1 MLSEQPLIYIIDDF
15 LSAAECTRF
24 LERAAG
30 RMRRAQVVRGASDDL
45 GAPRAYRSTART
57 SAFNYAAIP
66 RNSHIARQTGKG
78 CGGLKPPCG
87 VRLVFLRSTGRTN
100 SNCWIS
106 NYDPA
111 LAGVEQRICAMLQV
125 PSPR

>member
-45 GAPRAYRSTART
+45 GAP
-57 SAFNYAAIP
+57 
-66 RNSHIARQTGKG
+66 
-78 CGGLKPPCG
+78 L
-87 VRLVFLRSTGRTN
+87 GRTTLGAP
-100 SNCWIS
+100 SYSSCWIS
-106 NYDPA
+106 NYGPV
-111 LAGVEQRICAMLQV
+111 LAGVEQRIYAML
-125 PSPR
+125 